1 MRGRGGASSRLAS
14 GLGRWLVLA
23 LACAGLVFT
32 AGCVRAGETMQESR
46 TIARGNAQEVVARL
60 EMDSGDLV
68 VEGGAEELMEAD
80 FRYNVD
86 RWEPEV
92 DYRLDGTTGR
102 LTVTQPGAG
111 PFAWIVGGTTNA
123 WYVRFSD
130 EVPIAV
136 RVDVSSV
143 PVNAD
148 FSELDL
154 VAFETDVDSGDTLA
168 ILDQA
173 HPSLEDVDLDSSSGE
188 VDLQL
193 TGEYERLANVDV
205 RTSSG
210 DVVIDLRGTWD
221 SDTRVRVRV
230 SSGDVTVFVPIGVDV
245 SAEAGTESGN
255 VRAEGLEGS
264 GGRYSLA
271 GDGRVDGSLEVD
283 VETSSGDIILE
294 VAR

>member
-1 MRGRGGASSRLAS
+1 MRRVTR
-14 GLGRWLVLA
+14 VLA
-23 LACAGLVFT
+23 LTLACVALGTV
-32 AGCVRAGETMQESR
+32 AGCVRAGETLQESR
-46 TIARGNAQEVVARL
+46 TIARGNAQDVVARL
-60 EMDSGDLV
+60 EMESGDLV
-68 VEGGAEELMEAD
+68 VEGGAQELMEAD

-102 LTVTQPGAG
+102 LTVAQPGAG

-136 RVDVSSV
+136 RVDVSSA

-168 ILDQA
+168 ILDRA
-173 HPSLEDVDLDSSSGE
+173 HPSLEEVDLDSSSGE
-188 VDLQL
+188 IELQL
-193 TGEYERLANVDV
+193 TGDYERLSNVDV

-210 DVVIDLRGTWD
+210 DVLIDLRGTWD

-230 SSGDVTVFVPIGVDV
+230 SSGDVTVLVPPGVDID
-245 SAEAGTESGN
+245 AEAGTESGN
-255 VRAEGLEGS
+255 VRAEGLEGT

-271 GDGRVDGSLEVD
+271 GDGRVDGRLELD
-283 VETSSGDIILE
+283 IETSSGDIVFE